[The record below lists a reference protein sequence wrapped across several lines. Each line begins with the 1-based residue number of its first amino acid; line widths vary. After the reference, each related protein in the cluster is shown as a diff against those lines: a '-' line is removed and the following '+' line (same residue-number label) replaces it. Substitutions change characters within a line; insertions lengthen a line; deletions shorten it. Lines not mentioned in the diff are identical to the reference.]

1 MLSAGD
7 VKVKRQCGLYFS
19 FRVKA
24 NIKQIEYK
32 VRVLEYVCVRVCVS
46 VQIIIII
53 MYIY

>member
-1 MLSAGD
+1 MLSVGD

-19 FRVKA
+19 FRIKA

-32 VRVLEYVCVRVCVS
+32 VSVPEYVCVCVRA
-46 VQIIIII
+46 QIIIII